1 MTTQSTVYLLDC
13 DASLSPT
20 IGTLLDSTGLQTYVY
35 RSPLDFLS
43 NVDQHAHGCLILD
56 VRMPK
61 MSGLQVLTELKRR
74 NSDLSVIFLTSCQDI
89 SVAVDALK
97 QGAVEYIT
105 KPYSEEKLLESI
117 YAAVAFSQQQF
128 QKSSKLRE
136 INERIQS
143 LTKREQQILE
153 CIASGM
159 INKVISSELHISSKT
174 VEMHRANVMRKMQA
188 RNIAELITVFT
199 FYKLSMSSS
208 TVVGSA

>member
-1 MTTQSTVYLLDC
+1 
-13 DASLSPT
+13 
-20 IGTLLDSTGLQTYVY
+20 
-35 RSPLDFLS
+35 
-43 NVDQHAHGCLILD
+43 
-56 VRMPK
+56 MPK

-74 NSDLSVIFLTSCQDI
+74 NSDLSVIFLTNCQDI

-105 KPYSEEKLLESI
+105 KPYSEQKLLESI
-117 YAAVAFSQQQF
+117 YAAVAYSQQQF

-199 FYKLSMSSS
+199 FYKLSM
-208 TVVGSA
+208 TGTAVVGSA